1 MTYVFYFGSLD
12 KAISCNSGGS
22 HNNPG
27 RAIMDQRRDPG
38 PLKAPDTTGVGHDCD
53 DNGEDGGGGGGGV
66 VISSSIGA
74 RASLGERV
82 ARRSRGQFST
92 VRLSN

>member
-1 MTYVFYFGSLD
+1 MIHVFYLGSLD
-12 KAISCNSGGS
+12 KAISWSSGGS

-27 RAIMDQRRDPG
+27 RAIMDHRRDPG

-66 VISSSIGA
+66 DISSSIGV

>member
-1 MTYVFYFGSLD
+1 MIHVFYLGSLD

-66 VISSSIGA
+66 VISSSIGT
-74 RASLGERV
+74 RASLGDKV

-92 VRLSN
+92 VRRSS

>member
-1 MTYVFYFGSLD
+1 MCYLLASRD
-12 KAISCNSGGS
+12 NAISCNSGGS

-27 RAIMDQRRDPG
+27 RAIMDHRRDPG

>member
-1 MTYVFYFGSLD
+1 MIHVFYLIPSSRD
-12 KAISCNSGGS
+12 RAISCNSGGS

-53 DNGEDGGGGGGGV
+53 DNGEDGGGEGGGVEGGGV
-66 VISSSIGA
+66 VISSSIGV
-74 RASLGERV
+74 RASAGDLV
-82 ARRSRGQFST
+82 
-92 VRLSN
+92 